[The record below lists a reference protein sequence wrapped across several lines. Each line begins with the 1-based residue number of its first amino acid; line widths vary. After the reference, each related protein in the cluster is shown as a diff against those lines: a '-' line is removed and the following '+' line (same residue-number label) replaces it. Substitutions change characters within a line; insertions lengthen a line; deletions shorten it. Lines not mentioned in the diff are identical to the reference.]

1 LLNDQWIINEIK
13 EEIKSSLEVNEN
25 ENTIYWKLWDTTKAF
40 LREKFIVVTAYI
52 KRTEKSQNNDLMQH
66 LKLQEKQEQTI
77 PKQAEGE
84 R

>member
-1 LLNDQWIINEIK
+1 
-13 EEIKSSLEVNEN
+13 
-25 ENTIYWKLWDTTKAF
+25 
-40 LREKFIVVTAYI
+40 VTAYI
-52 KRTEKSQNNDLMQH
+52 KRTEKSQNNDIMQH